1 MYHRSPPAVHHP
13 ERRPYSCGP
22 KRCRGGAGHTSAA
35 PQPAGGVL
43 HPHHLS
49 DGSLMVRILENIP

>member
-35 PQPAGGVL
+35 PQPAGAYYTLITSQMG
-43 HPHHLS
+43 H
-49 DGSLMVRILENIP
+49 